1 MQLLLLRASLNPPQL
16 DALHL
21 LHLSLSFIR
30 GGGGLAGLVLV
41 ATEIAAEMPTDD
53 EWVGADDQMVQRREP
68 LNGEDMAA

>member
-30 GGGGLAGLVLV
+30 SGGGLAGLVLV
-41 ATEIAAEMPTDD
+41 ATEIAAEMPTD
-53 EWVGADDQMVQRREP
+53 G
-68 LNGEDMAA
+68 